1 MKGLLFALVAVI
13 GGLVSSTV
21 FAGQINALGQW
32 VPTSTVEGRSDWTAA
47 GHAEER
53 ASGVEVSR
61 SSSAAAGF
69 VKPAREIQYRIDAL
83 GREVPAQT
91 NLP

>member
-1 MKGLLFALVAVI
+1 MKALPFALVAVI
-13 GGLVSSTV
+13 GGLVSSTA

-32 VPTSTVEGRSDWTAA
+32 VPTSSAEGRRDWTAA
-47 GHAEER
+47 GHTEAR
-53 ASGVEVSR
+53 ASGVEASR
-61 SSSAAAGF
+61 SSRAAAGF
-69 VKPAREIQYRIDAL
+69 VKPAREIRYRIDAL